1 MVRDSAP
8 AAVLIQMSLCSSS
21 DLVTASVS
29 IAISTSSRICMAI
42 KGIEHSLSELGWI
55 IPYLLGGCYNWK
67 WLALLLFT
75 FGKAAEPQCITG
87 GFCCLRHNPQ
97 DSMHLCPELVWL
109 HAAGALSGALTD
121 IPLSN
126 PNFVLQKGDQCH
138 QKLRA
143 NRCWLAFATLP
154 FRCS

>member
-1 MVRDSAP
+1 
-8 AAVLIQMSLCSSS
+8 MSLCSSS

-55 IPYLLGGCYNWK
+55 IHYLLGDRYNWK

-75 FGKAAEPQCITG
+75 LGKAAEPLCITG
-87 GFCCLRHNPQ
+87 SFCYLRQNPR
-97 DSMHLCPELVWL
+97 DSTHLCPELVQL
-109 HAAGALSGALTD
+109 HAAGALSGDLTD
-121 IPLSN
+121 IPLKN
-126 PNFVLQKGDQCH
+126 PNFALEKGEQNH

-143 NRCWLAFATLP
+143 NRCRLAFAMLP
-154 FRCS
+154 FCCL